1 MSTAGKLKEVKRTG
15 WGINPLS
22 GQFFSF
28 VKKLMHINWTY
39 TNYRNLGIS
48 ILSQNFS
55 VFRK

>member
-39 TNYRNLGIS
+39 TS
-48 ILSQNFS
+48 
-55 VFRK
+55 